1 MLPPSVGK
9 EKEQNNTG
17 CLLSI
22 ECAST
27 KPGVETLTP
36 RWWYSEVGLWEAIR
50 SWEWAPNEWISAL
63 IKEITDSSLASSAIW
78 GHIEKM
84 VICEPGSGPS
94 PEAAHAGTLILDVQ
108 SPELWEI
115 NVYCL

>member
-1 MLPPSVGK
+1 MQ
-9 EKEQNNTG
+9 E
-17 CLLSI
+17 
-22 ECAST
+22 AS
-27 KPGVETLTP
+27 ESSLTP
-36 RWWYSEVGLWEAIR
+36 S
-50 SWEWAPNEWISAL
+50 
-63 IKEITDSSLASSAIW
+63 TMW
-78 GHIEKM
+78 GRRKKM